1 MTDELTILG
10 IPGSLRKASFNRAL
24 LRAAIELAPAGVR
37 LETADISQFPP
48 YDQDVQDAGA
58 PPPVVVLRDAIK
70 KADAVLFVTPEYNYS
85 LPGVLK
91 NAIDWA
97 SRPPEQPFAGKPMGV
112 IGASGG
118 PGGTMR
124 AQYHL
129 RQIAVFLDMHP
140 INKPELFV
148 RSAGSLFDATG
159 KLTDEPTRALLA
171 KYLEALA
178 AWTRRLRGR

>member
-24 LRAAIELAPAGVR
+24 LRAAIELAPPGMK
-37 LETADISQFPP
+37 LETADISQIPP
-48 YDQDVQDAGA
+48 YDQDVHDAGV
-58 PPPVVVLRDAIK
+58 PPSVVVLREAIK
-70 KADAVLFVTPEYNYS
+70 KADALLFVTPEYNYS
-85 LPGVLK
+85 VPGVLK

-148 RSAGSLFDATG
+148 RGAGSLFDATG
-159 KLTDEPTRALLA
+159 KLTDEPTRTLLV

-178 AWTRRLRGR
+178 AWTRRLRAR